1 MGLTIKTILNSIKH
15 KNLITKLTMMSEF
28 ISKLIGIQNNLFS
41 CKNDRYNNYKSI
53 ENYSISESNSKN
65 KLR

>member
-1 MGLTIKTILNSIKH
+1 
-15 KNLITKLTMMSEF
+15 MMSEF

-53 ENYSISESNSKN
+53 ENYSISESISKN